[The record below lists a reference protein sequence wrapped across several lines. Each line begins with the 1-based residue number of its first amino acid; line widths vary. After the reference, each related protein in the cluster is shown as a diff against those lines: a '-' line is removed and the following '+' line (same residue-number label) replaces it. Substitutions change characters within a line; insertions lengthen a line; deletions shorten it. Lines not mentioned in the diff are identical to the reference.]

1 MESAA
6 YMCVREYLLRLCERS
21 RAAAGKNYLNFIGDI
36 NFAYVCSARARVH
49 EFSSKREERK
59 SVCVCVCACI
69 CISGARSSIKDSQR
83 SSCVRVI
90 YIYTFR
96 AYICALCCVVYDTVL
111 CTRVHQRFIGE

>member
-59 SVCVCVCACI
+59 CVCVCACI
-69 CISGARSSIKDSQR
+69 CISGARSSIKNSQR

-90 YIYTFR
+90 YIYFSCVYLR
-96 AYICALCCVVYDTVL
+96 SLLC
-111 CTRVHQRFIGE
+111 RV